1 MKHAALNINRLLA
14 IFGLVV
20 VLTGCGEDK
29 EADTSPTP
37 APIGDSSSSV
47 SSAATNS
54 PSVSSSPTSSA
65 PSVSSTPSVSSAANV
80 SSTPSAP
87 PPSSAASSSVSSVI
101 NTGALLKWS
110 HPSQRE
116 NGEYLELDEIGG
128 YELRYRQNIQ
138 AEFAY
143 VVIPGSRTTSYAIN
157 SQQIGYQ
164 FEISTYDDNGLY
176 SEFVP
181 ISAQ

>member
-1 MKHAALNINRLLA
+1 MNFRPRHQHTSADLSRVTRMKHAASNINRLLA

-37 APIGDSSSSV
+37 APIG
-47 SSAATNS
+47 NS
-54 PSVSSSPTSSA
+54 SSSPTSSA
-65 PSVSSTPSVSSAANV
+65 ASVSSSANV

-87 PPSSAASSSVSSVI
+87 PPSSAANSSVSSVI
-101 NTGALLKWS
+101 NTGTLLKWS

-128 YELRYRQNIQ
+128 YELRYRQNTQ